1 MQDMD
6 YYEYEESQKR
16 FTPAKVI
23 GFIFKVLAYAIII
36 AVFAVIFIRIQGMK
50 IPKKFSEYTWTP
62 AAVAAAADGE
72 LSVDFQE
79 PYESYDDNGYYHISN
94 VALTKETGEVQFT
107 VRYNS
112 RSTINKLMQTY
123 GLTERPVGETFVY
136 ILADQDGKTYTH
148 YTFAAGQKPM
158 YELRRVIFDGV
169 DLSAVETLYLDVYYG
184 DDVSKDGRMNASFVI
199 YDKSLGVLSGE
210 DMKIADFQLEFREA
224 PAYVNRL
231 EG

>member
-16 FTPAKVI
+16 FTPKKVL
-23 GFIFKVLAYAIII
+23 GFIFKAIAYAIII
-36 AVFAVIFIRIQGMK
+36 AVFAVIFVRIQGMK

-136 ILADQDGKTYTH
+136 ILSDQDGKTYTH

-169 DLSAVETLYLDVYYG
+169 DLSAVSTLYLDVYYG

-199 YDKSLGVLSGE
+199 YDSEFGVLTEG
-210 DMKIADFQLEFREA
+210 DMKAAQTKLELRDA
-224 PAYVNRL
+224 PAYVNQL
-231 EG
+231 GG

>member
-6 YYEYEESQKR
+6 YYEYVESQKR
-16 FTPAKVI
+16 FTPKKVL
-23 GFIFKVLAYAIII
+23 GFIFKALAYGLII
-36 AVFAVIFIRIQGMK
+36 AVFAVMFFRIQSMK
-50 IPKKFSEYTWTP
+50 IPKKFQNYIWTD
-62 AAVAAAADGE
+62 AAVAAMADGE
-72 LSVDFQE
+72 LDVKFQE
-79 PYESYDDNGYYHISN
+79 PYESFDDNGYYHISN
-94 VALTKETGEVQFT
+94 VALTAETGEVQFT

-123 GLTERPVGETFVY
+123 GLTEKPKGETFVY

-199 YDKSLGVLSGE
+199 FDKSLGVLAGE
-210 DMKIADFQLEFREA
+210 DMKITDSKLEFREA